1 MPHTYYITQDIM
13 QGLISLSI
21 MLLLW
26 RLKSIY
32 SILHITRYHITI
44 LTIRQQCCV
53 YTGTLLTNLK
63 KNRSVYSS
71 FSFKIRKKF
80 CPMIFATS
88 VFV

>member
-1 MPHTYYITQDIM
+1 MPHTYYITQDIR

-44 LTIRQQCCV
+44 LTIREQCCV

-63 KNRSVYSS
+63 KTEVFILHFLLRSA
-71 FSFKIRKKF
+71 KN
-80 CPMIFATS
+80 
-88 VFV
+88 FVP

>member
-44 LTIRQQCCV
+44 LTIREQCCV

-63 KNRSVYSS
+63 KTEVL
-71 FSFKIRKKF
+71 FF
-80 CPMIFATS
+80 IF
-88 VFV
+88 F